1 MNRIV
6 KFETIVMV
14 PLFLIGMCVSIYGVF
29 MRYVLNN
36 PVHWIEEIF
45 ALTIVWSI
53 FIGFSTALKSNH
65 HIALEFLYDLL
76 PNKVQRVIDFVGYI
90 IGMLFTIFFM
100 YYGLQMVLQAYR
112 VGGVTLEAQIPLW
125 IATFIIPIAGLLLF
139 LAYVE
144 KCMNHFSKKNKK
156 KEEENDHGIFAG

>member
-1 MNRIV
+1 
-6 KFETIVMV
+6 
-14 PLFLIGMCVSIYGVF
+14 
-29 MRYVLNN
+29 
-36 PVHWIEEIF
+36 
-45 ALTIVWSI
+45 
-53 FIGFSTALKSNH
+53 
-65 HIALEFLYDLL
+65 
-76 PNKVQRVIDFVGYI
+76 
-90 IGMLFTIFFM
+90 M